1 MKMKKLIREQLDNK
15 IIKFNELDKV
25 VVPPNGW
32 IYSIRQ
38 GINMSLR
45 QLGQRLSITPQS
57 VKEIEEREKN
67 GTISIKVLKQV
78 ASALNMQFVYGFV
91 PKDKTLDG
99 MIDDRLLVMK
109 AEKAYAGKLEFD
121 IPRHKIYLGFEHD
134 WPRMNTIPEWYTVQ
148 PQKTYTVRNL
158 TDKSTVELTGKQLR
172 EGLPV
177 KIQAGTEIRLLIRI
191 K

>member
-1 MKMKKLIREQLDNK
+1 MKKKKLIRDQLDNK
-15 IIKFNELDKV
+15 IIKFNDLDEV

-57 VKEIEEREKN
+57 VKEIEEREKT

-91 PKDKTLDG
+91 PKDKTLEG
-99 MIDDRLLVMK
+99 MIESRASELARKIVYRTSVQMSLEDQKNSEERI
-109 AEKAYAGKLEFD
+109 EKAIKEKTEELKNEM
-121 IPRHKIYLGFEHD
+121 PKILWD
-134 WPRMNTIPEWYTVQ
+134 
-148 PQKTYTVRNL
+148 
-158 TDKSTVELTGKQLR
+158 
-172 EGLPV
+172 
-177 KIQAGTEIRLLIRI
+177 
-191 K
+191 